1 MIRPIKKYT
10 IKEWNKLSSIQEVLC
25 KKFEIILTDH
35 KTKRQKIFSILN
47 TIKEWN
53 KLSSIQEVLCKK
65 FEIILTDHKTKRQK
79 IFSILDTINFK
90 NINKGIEIFNE
101 SIQNL
106 GNSMDQL
113 TREINQ
119 TSQNNIKIW
128 SDEENNSQDKENLDK
143 IWGGKNEV

>member
-1 MIRPIKKYT
+1 MIRPIKKY
-10 IKEWNKLSSIQEVLC
+10 
-25 KKFEIILTDH
+25 
-35 KTKRQKIFSILN
+35 

-128 SDEENNSQDKENLDK
+128 SDEENNSQDKENLEK
-143 IWGGKNEV
+143 IWGKRK